1 VTQAPDGNVR
11 ETLAGNVHPLARS
24 ENLRGAAADS
34 LPMPRILLL
43 LKRRDA
49 QQAALQS
56 LMDAQ
61 QDKSSPRYHAW
72 LTPDEFG
79 EQFGP
84 SDADL
89 LAVTDWLSGQGFQ
102 NVRVAAGRTV
112 IEFGG
117 NAGQV
122 RRAFGTQI
130 QNYAVH
136 GTDLPERVGDGGGGS
151 GGPAVTSITLA
162 TSNA

>member
-1 VTQAPDGNVR
+1 
-11 ETLAGNVHPLARS
+11 
-24 ENLRGAAADS
+24 
-34 LPMPRILLL
+34 
-43 LKRRDA
+43 
-49 QQAALQS
+49 

-102 NVRVAAGRTV
+102 NVQVAAGRTV

-136 GTDLPERVGDGGGGS
+136 GTDLPERRKFPGRFQYRERFCKHPRLHSAAKHHDYGYCWTIANGGRECYSSFDYAKFGH
-151 GGPAVTSITLA
+151 L
-162 TSNA
+162 